1 MGESHR
7 LLLRA
12 ADNFP
17 TYFFHAKLFQ
27 DKTSMIIM
35 YICMNVNALGDGQR
49 RTEDE
54 SDDTCAMGRARQR
67 KRRMSFV
74 TDRISILKIQKY
86 KRDTQTCIAGFLSLC
101 CVPLVS
107 YNSRR
112 IRSHRFAQR
121 SQFVVSRNVHARL
134 IDRATGTTFAHVRA
148 RDHNN

>member
-35 YICMNVNALGDGQR
+35 YVCMNVNALGDGQR

-54 SDDTCAMGRARQR
+54 SDDICAAGRARQR
-67 KRRMSFV
+67 KRRMSLV

-86 KRDTQTCIAGFLSLC
+86 KRDTQTCIAGFLPLC
-101 CVPLVS
+101 RVPLVC
-107 YNSRR
+107 YNSWR
-112 IRSHRFAQR
+112 IRFAQR
-121 SQFVVSRNVHARL
+121 SQFVVSCNVHARL
-134 IDRATGTTFAHVRA
+134 IDRATETTFAHVRA